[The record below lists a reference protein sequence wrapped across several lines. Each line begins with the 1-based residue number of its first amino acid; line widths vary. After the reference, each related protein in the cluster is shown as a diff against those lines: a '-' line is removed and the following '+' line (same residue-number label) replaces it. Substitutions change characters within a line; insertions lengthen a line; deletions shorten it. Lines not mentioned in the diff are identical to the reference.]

1 MTTGSGRFFFIVVAC
16 SGFFPSVDIVFC
28 ILNVF
33 QKHKMQHMAQF
44 GYKEL

>member
-1 MTTGSGRFFFIVVAC
+1 MTTGSGRGFFIVVAC

-28 ILNVF
+28 VF